1 MIRWQFPATNNAI
14 RTAVGDKVAD
24 VIRLSSR
31 EGCGLFGPYLD
42 LPEGACTARIIF
54 AGRHEGHVAMDI
66 AANNGQMVVAS
77 RSLNLAEVEG
87 QVLELSTE
95 IPDRL
100 SACEIRLHCDSDV
113 CADISAVEIDLDPPV
128 SIALRP
134 DRPVGHESRK
144 TYAEKIANGFFA
156 KYLSGEAILEIGYK
170 GYVDGTVPI
179 VPQAIGIDVDYP
191 GYDGVQLPFPDESQD
206 AVYSSHCFEHI
217 QEYQAVLREWY
228 RVLKVG
234 GYLIIVVPH
243 QHLFE
248 RRRHLPSRGNIDH
261 KRFYTPASLLRE
273 IEEVFPP
280 NTYRIRHLM
289 DNDTGFDYSVTP
301 REPGVG
307 CYEIELVLEKRKK
320 PAWELDDA
328 TSRGYNAVEFESY
341 IGRPTPWSLETDF
354 SVTDACV
361 IFGPYV
367 SLAAGEYEVKYLFE
381 AIHLDDQSLASE
393 ITLDIAQNTKRIAS
407 MSLAGADGARILRE
421 GSATLRFCNSIP
433 GAYFEFRV
441 FTTGRPFRGKFRFG
455 GVFLNAVWRSE

>member
-1 MIRWQFPATNNAI
+1 MIRWQFPASNHAI
-14 RTAVGDKVAD
+14 RTVVGDKVGGL
-24 VIRLSSR
+24 IRLRSR
-31 EGCGLFGPYLD
+31 QGCGLFGPYLD
-42 LPEGACTARIIF
+42 LPGGACKARIIF
-54 AGRHEGHVAMDI
+54 SGRHEGHVAMDI
-66 AANNGQMVVAS
+66 AADTGHTVLAT
-77 RSLNLAEVEG
+77 RSLDLSEVEG
-87 QVLELSTE
+87 QVLELSTKL
-95 IPDRL
+95 PGGL
-100 SACEIRLHCDSDV
+100 PACEIRLHCDSDA
-113 CADISAVEIDLDPPV
+113 CADISAVEIELDPPV
-128 SIALRP
+128 SIALQL
-134 DRPVGHESRK
+134 DRAVGHESRK
-144 TYAEKIANGFFA
+144 TYSEKIANGFFA

-191 GYDGVQLPFPDESQD
+191 GYDGLRLPFPDESQD

-217 QEYQAVLREWY
+217 QEYQATLREWY

-248 RRRHLPSRGNIDH
+248 RRRQLPSRGNIDH

-280 NTYRIRHLM
+280 NSYRIRHLM
-289 DNDTGFDYSVTP
+289 DNDKGFDYSVMP

-320 PAWELDDA
+320 PVWDLDDG
-328 TSRGYNAVEFESY
+328 TSRGYNAVEFETY
-341 IGRPTPWSLETDF
+341 VGRPTPWSLETDF
-354 SVTDACV
+354 SLTDTCI

-381 AIHLDDQSLASE
+381 AIGLDEQALASE
-393 ITLDIAQNTKRIAS
+393 ITLDIAQNTNRIGS
-407 MSLAGADGARILRE
+407 MSLIGLEGARILRE
-421 GSATLRFCNSIP
+421 GSATLRFFNSIP

-441 FTTGRPFRGKFRFG
+441 FTTGRPFPGKFSFG
-455 GVFLNAVWRSE
+455 GVFLNPVWRSE